1 GVARDQGQP
10 DRFGGVMLRRLYAT
24 PEQLAAYLGEPA
36 PDGAERLLT
45 RASEDV
51 DSALLTAV
59 YAVDEDGD
67 ALDARVRAALAD
79 AVCAQVEHWLA
90 TGDDGTGAGGIWDS
104 VSIGP
109 VSLSG
114 RSGQPPGA
122 GGVELAPR
130 AARALRRAGLE
141 PGVVWPW

>member
-1 GVARDQGQP
+1 
-10 DRFGGVMLRRLYAT
+10 MLRRLYAT

-67 ALDARVRAALAD
+67 PLDARVRAALAD

-90 TGDDGTGAGGIWDS
+90 TGDDGTGGGIWDS

-114 RSGQPPGA
+114 RSGQQPA
-122 GGVELAPR
+122 ASGVELAPR
-130 AARALRRAGLE
+130 AGRALRRAGLE
-141 PGVVWPW
+141 PGMVWPW

>member
-1 GVARDQGQP
+1 MAGRV
-10 DRFGGVMLRRLYAT
+10 YAT
-24 PEQLAAYLGEPA
+24 PEQLAAYLGEGA
-36 PDGAERLLT
+36 PEHAERLLA
-45 RASEDV
+45 RASEDI
-51 DSALLTAV
+51 DSAMLTAV
-59 YAVDEDGD
+59 YRVDDDGD
-67 ALDARVRAALAD
+67 PLDERVRSGLAD
-79 AVCAQVEHWLA
+79 ATCAQVEFWLA
-90 TGDDGTGAGGIWDS
+90 TGDDGTGAAGRWDS

-114 RSGQPPGA
+114 RTGAAPGA